1 MSELEGT
8 ADDLVV
14 IGRGRLIAETSV
26 SELLARMS
34 DTRVTVR
41 TPDVAGLMRVLARAG
56 ATATSAADH
65 SLVVSGLD
73 VGRIAELAVEHRLRL
88 DELAPHRTSSR
99 TRSSSS
105 RGAVEY
111 ATEPRG

>member
-1 MSELEGT
+1 
-8 ADDLVV
+8 
-14 IGRGRLIAETSV
+14 
-26 SELLARMS
+26 MS

-41 TPDVAGLMRVLARAG
+41 TPDVAGLMRVLSRARARLRPRRRH
-56 ATATSAADH
+56 H

-88 DELAPHRTSSR
+88 EELAPHRTSLEDAFLEL
-99 TRSSSS
+99 T

-111 ATEPRG
+111 ATEPRA